1 MGVTAAEVAAV
12 ADKAARLKRFVAVP
26 LAQRYQPFATR
37 ARELARSHT
46 STLGGAPW
54 PSCCSTIRGPVSAV

>member
-1 MGVTAAEVAAV
+1 MSGLCCVAPI
-12 ADKAARLKRFVAVP
+12 DGRMSARPAR
-26 LAQRYQPFATR
+26 QPFATR